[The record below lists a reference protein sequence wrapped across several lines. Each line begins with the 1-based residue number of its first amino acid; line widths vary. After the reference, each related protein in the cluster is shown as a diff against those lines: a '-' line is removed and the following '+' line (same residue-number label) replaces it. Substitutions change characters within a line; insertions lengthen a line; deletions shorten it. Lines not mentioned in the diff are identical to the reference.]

1 MTILFLIADGEK
13 FPVELDVIKVST
25 YIGNLASNLGLE
37 GENSDN
43 EDSDEDDSD
52 RTIPI
57 QEVKA
62 PILEKVLQWCQHYYD
77 MHKDT
82 VNQNGNVNYNING
95 NDDADDDEEEEDDLM
110 PVILDTWEREF
121 LDTDSKTIQQIIMAA
136 NFLDIKPLL
145 QVSCKFVAELVRG
158 RSPQEII
165 EAFNSVQSQT
175 TTPAS
180 N

>member
-1 MTILFLIADGEK
+1 MTILNLVADGVT

-25 YIGNLASNLGLE
+25 YIGNLASNLGLDD
-37 GENSDN
+37 NNTDN
-43 EDSDEDDSD
+43 EDSDDESD

-57 QEVKA
+57 HEVKA
-62 PILEKVLQWCQHYYD
+62 PILELVLSWCQHHYD
-77 MHKDT
+77 IHKDEILSESQT
-82 VNQNGNVNYNING
+82 DKVNRN
-95 NDDADDDEEEEDDLM
+95 NDDDIDDDDDDDLH
-110 PVILDTWEREF
+110 PVLLDSWERQF

-165 EAFNSVQSQT
+165 EAFNTVQSK
-175 TTPAS
+175 ADMS
-180 N
+180 S